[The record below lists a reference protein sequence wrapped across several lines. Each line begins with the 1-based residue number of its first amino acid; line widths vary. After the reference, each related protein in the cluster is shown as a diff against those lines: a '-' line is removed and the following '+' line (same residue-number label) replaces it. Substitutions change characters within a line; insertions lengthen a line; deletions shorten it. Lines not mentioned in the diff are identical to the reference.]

1 MEWSEYRV
9 KKYLLIIVSILIFIT
24 LIFVVFLPEKTN
36 TEAGKTVTLI
46 CAIEDMDVNTELSAE
61 HSKIITEIFNNKAL
75 YDEDPPLCPCN
86 KNFSFKIGK
95 KTFCI
100 AVDGCPTIYIDE
112 KSRYFY
118 LTEEENEIINDILM
132 EYGVDRE
139 MLF

>member
-1 MEWSEYRV
+1 M
-9 KKYLLIIVSILIFIT
+9 KKYLFIIASILILT
-24 LIFVVFLPEKTN
+24 ALIFVMFLPDKTN
-36 TEAGKTVTLI
+36 IEDGKTVTLI
-46 CAIEDMDVNTELSAE
+46 CNIEDMDVNTELSAE

-75 YDEDPPLCPCN
+75 YDENPPLCPCN

-112 KSRYFY
+112 KSSYLY

-132 EYGVDRE
+132 EYGVNRDV
-139 MLF
+139 LF